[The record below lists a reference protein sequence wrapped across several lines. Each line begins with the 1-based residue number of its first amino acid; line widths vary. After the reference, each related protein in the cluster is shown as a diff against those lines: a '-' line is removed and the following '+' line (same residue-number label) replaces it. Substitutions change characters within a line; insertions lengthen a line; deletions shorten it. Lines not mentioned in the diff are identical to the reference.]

1 MDRAGLSCSWGC
13 QGAACSRCK
22 AATSRSKSLSWP
34 CCCGKPHPFFFLVA
48 LQLHSD
54 IEMNTARGKGRH
66 GGSLPVTEEE
76 LSEHHFK
83 GALACVDLSLELR
96 ALFPILSHSL
106 LEQTAL
112 GVKLQPT
119 GAAWRG
125 SFLSGHKQGG
135 FSLTLLPCSLAGATA
150 PGGTD

>member
-1 MDRAGLSCSWGC
+1 MLGLPGSSLFLLQGC
-13 QGAACSRCK
+13 NKQEEKLVLAVLLWET
-22 AATSRSKSLSWP
+22 TSI
-34 CCCGKPHPFFFLVA
+34 FLPGCPSA
-48 LQLHSD
+48 PLRHGN
-54 IEMNTARGKGRH
+54 EYWKGRH

-83 GALACVDLSLELR
+83 GPLACVDLSLELS

-112 GVKLQPT
+112 GLKLQPT
-119 GAAWRG
+119 GAH
-125 SFLSGHKQGG
+125 SCSEICSGHKQGG
-135 FSLTLLPCSLAGATA
+135 FSLTHPPCSLAGATA

>member
-1 MDRAGLSCSWGC
+1 M
-13 QGAACSRCK
+13 
-22 AATSRSKSLSWP
+22 
-34 CCCGKPHPFFFLVA
+34 
-48 LQLHSD
+48 
-54 IEMNTARGKGRH
+54 
-66 GGSLPVTEEE
+66 TEEE

-112 GVKLQPT
+112 GVKVQPT